1 VRRRARRSVDGV
13 VLARPLWRQAKE
25 DLREESDSRVSFV
38 NWFENEGC
46 WNFENARKR
55 EERKVISL
63 A

>member
-1 VRRRARRSVDGV
+1 MDGV